1 LVELV
6 ACQQA
11 AGVVRVAV
19 QAWVVFKAWV
29 VVDAAAKAQV
39 AVVVA
44 AETAR
49 AVDVQVA
56 AAVAEVSND
65 DVCTNP

>member
-6 ACQQA
+6 ACQRSA
-11 AGVVRVAV
+11 DVARVAV
-19 QAWVVFKAWV
+19 KAWV
-29 VVDAAAKAQV
+29 AAVAAAKAWV
-39 AVVVA
+39 AVVAA
-44 AETAR
+44 AEQAR
-49 AVDVQVA
+49 AVDVQVVVA

>member
-6 ACQQA
+6 ACQRPA
-11 AGVVRVAV
+11 DVARVAV
-19 QAWVVFKAWV
+19 KAWV
-29 VVDAAAKAQV
+29 AADAAAKAWV
-39 AVVVA
+39 AVVA
-44 AETAR
+44 GAEQAR

-56 AAVAEVSND
+56 AVVAVVAEVSND

>member
-6 ACQQA
+6 ACQRPA
-11 AGVVRVAV
+11 DVARVVV
-19 QAWVVFKAWV
+19 KAWV
-29 VVDAAAKAQV
+29 A
-39 AVVVA
+39 VVA
-44 AETAR
+44 AAEQAR
-49 AVDVQVA
+49 AVDVQVVVA